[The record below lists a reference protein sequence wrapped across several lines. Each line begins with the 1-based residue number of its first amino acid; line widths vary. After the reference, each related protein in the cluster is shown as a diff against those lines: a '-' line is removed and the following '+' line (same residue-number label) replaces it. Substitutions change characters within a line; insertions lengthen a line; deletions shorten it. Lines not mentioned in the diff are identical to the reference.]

1 MRYSFKKILKEI
13 LKYKKEFIIA
23 NIIAILA
30 VLVSTP
36 APLLMPLLVDEV
48 LLKKP
53 GFLTEHIDKLIGHQE
68 AYGYILIV
76 LFMTLFLRTLF
87 YGLTVLHDYLF
98 SIISKNIT
106 YKIRKDMLSQ
116 ISKISLNEYES
127 IGSGT
132 ISSMFLIDVAT
143 IETFLGM
150 SISKLIVSILT
161 IIGVGIVLLLINW
174 KLALF
179 ILLVNPFV
187 VVLSKKFA
195 RKVSYYKKEENK
207 TFESFTEAL
216 SETLELF
223 RQIRASNQEERFIKR
238 LFKEA
243 LEIKKAG
250 IAFAYKSDV
259 ALRFSFLLFL
269 GGFEIFRAASIF
281 TVAYGDLT
289 IGLMLAIFG
298 YLWVMMSPVQEIL
311 NIQYSYHNAKR
322 ALDRINK
329 LFDMEK
335 EPSYPHL
342 KNPFKDKKTNS
353 VKIENAVFSY
363 DNNVDIL
370 KNINL
375 DIKEGNKV
383 AIVGASG
390 SGKTTLAQIMVGFY
404 PLKKGELLIDE
415 INVKEIGLDV
425 LREHIYLVLQNP
437 LLFNDTIRFNLT
449 LGKPIEDEK
458 ILEALRLA
466 QLGDMIESLKDGL
479 DTKVGK
485 NGMKLSGGQRQRI
498 SIARMIV
505 QNPNVVILDESTSA
519 LDIHTEE
526 NLFEA
531 LKDFLKDKTTVI
543 IAHRLSTIR
552 QADYVYMLEN
562 GTISEEGT
570 FEELIKKEGSFSNHI
585 KGKKDA
591 RYH

>member
-1 MRYSFKKILKEI
+1 MKYSFKHILSEV
-13 LKYKKEFIIA
+13 LKYKKEFFIA
-23 NIIAILA
+23 NIIALLA

-68 AYGYILIV
+68 AYVYILIV

-98 SIISKNIT
+98 SVISKNIT

-116 ISKISLNEYES
+116 ISKISLNEFES
-127 IGSGT
+127 MGSGK
-132 ISSMFLIDVAT
+132 ISSLFLIDVAT
-143 IETFLGM
+143 VETFLGM

-161 IIGVGIVLLLINW
+161 IVGVGVVLLIINW

-195 RKVSYYKKEENK
+195 RKVSYYKKEENR
-207 TFESFTEAL
+207 TFESFAEAL
-216 SETLELF
+216 SETLDLF
-223 RQIRASNQEERFIKR
+223 WQIRASNQEKNFIKR
-238 LFKEA
+238 LFEKS

-250 IAFAYKSDV
+250 ISFAYKSDA

-269 GGFEIFRAASIF
+269 GGFEIFRAASIL

-322 ALDRINK
+322 ALDRINQ

-335 EPSYPHL
+335 EPVYPHL
-342 KNPFKDKKTNS
+342 KNPFANSRTNS
-353 VKIENAVFSY
+353 ITVKDVTFSY
-363 DNNVDIL
+363 DNGVEVLKDI
-370 KNINL
+370 NM
-375 DIKEGNKV
+375 DIKRARKV

-404 PLKKGELLIDE
+404 PIKKGDLLIDG
-415 INVKEIGLDV
+415 ISVKEIGLDV
-425 LREHIYLVLQNP
+425 LREYIYLVLQNP

-449 LGKPIEDEK
+449 LGKDIDDAK
-458 ILEALRLA
+458 ILEALKIA
-466 QLGDMIESLKDGL
+466 QLEDMIEKMEKGL
-479 DTKVGK
+479 DTQVGK
-485 NGMKLSGGQRQRI
+485 NGVKLSGGQRQRI
-498 SIARMIV
+498 SIARMV
-505 QNPNVVILDESTSA
+505 LQDPNVVILDESTSA

-526 NLFEA
+526 SLFEA
-531 LKDFLKDKTTVI
+531 LKDVLKEKTTII

-562 GTISEEGT
+562 GRVSEEGT
-570 FEELIKKEGSFSNHI
+570 FEELMEKEGSFSNHI
-585 KGKKDA
+585 KGDLN
-591 RYH
+591 

>member
-1 MRYSFKKILKEI
+1 MKYSFKKIFSEV
-13 LKYKKEFIIA
+13 LKYKKEFVLA
-23 NIIAILA
+23 NIVAVLA

-53 GFLTEHIDKLIGHQE
+53 GFLTEHIDKIFGYQE

-76 LFMTLFLRTLF
+76 LFLTLFLRTLF
-87 YGLTVLHDYLF
+87 YFLTVLHDYMF
-98 SIISKNIT
+98 SVISKNIT

-127 IGSGT
+127 FGSGT

-143 IETFLGM
+143 VETFLGM

-161 IIGVGIVLLLINW
+161 IIGVGVVLILINW
-174 KLALF
+174 KLAIF

-195 RKVSYYKKEENK
+195 RKVSYYKKEENR
-207 TFESFTEAL
+207 TYENFTEAL
-216 SETLELF
+216 SETLNLF
-223 RQIRASNQEERFIKR
+223 WQIRASNQEEHFIKR
-238 LFKEA
+238 LFKKS
-243 LEIKKAG
+243 LDIKKAG
-250 IAFAYKSDV
+250 IAFSYRSDA

-281 TVAYGDLT
+281 TVAYGNLS
-289 IGLMLAIFG
+289 IGLMLAIFS
-298 YLWVMMSPVQEIL
+298 YLWVMMGPVQEIL
-311 NIQYSYHNAKR
+311 NIQYSYHNAKK

-329 LFDMEK
+329 IFKMDK
-335 EPSYPHL
+335 EPQYPHL
-342 KNPFKDKKTNS
+342 KNPFARYRTNEITIKN
-353 VKIENAVFSY
+353 VNFSY
-363 DNNVDIL
+363 DNNVEIL

-375 DIKEGNKV
+375 NIPKAKKV

-390 SGKTTLAQIMVGFY
+390 SGKTTLAQIIVGFY
-404 PLKKGELLIDE
+404 PVKKGNIFIDKV
-415 INVKEIGLDV
+415 NVKEIGLDV

-449 LGKPIEDEK
+449 LGKNVEDSE
-458 ILEALRLA
+458 IYEALKMA
-466 QLGDMIESLKDGL
+466 QLEDMINSLEKKL

-485 NGMKLSGGQRQRI
+485 NGVKLSGGQRQRI
-498 SIARMIV
+498 SIARMII
-505 QNPNVVILDESTSA
+505 QKPNVVILDESTSA

-526 NLFEA
+526 SLFEA
-531 LKDFLKDKTTVI
+531 LKDVLNEKTTII

-562 GTISEEGT
+562 GKIVEEGG
-570 FEELIKKEGSFSNHI
+570 FDELMKKEGSFVKHI
-585 KGKKDA
+585 KGELK
-591 RYH
+591 

>member
-1 MRYSFKKILKEI
+1 MKYSFKEILNEV
-13 LKYKKEFIIA
+13 LKYKKEFIVA
-23 NIIAILA
+23 NIIAVFA

-53 GFLTEHIDKLIGHQE
+53 GFLTEHIDKLIGHQQ
-68 AYGYILIV
+68 AFVYIMIV
-76 LFMTLFLRTLF
+76 LFATIFLRTLF

-98 SIISKNIT
+98 SVISKNIT

-116 ISKISLNEYES
+116 ISKISLDEYES
-127 IGSGT
+127 FGSGK

-174 KLALF
+174 KLAIF

-216 SETLELF
+216 SETLDLF
-223 RQIRASNQEERFIKR
+223 RQIRASNQEENFIKR
-238 LFKEA
+238 LFKKS

-250 IAFAYKSDV
+250 VAFSYKSDA

-281 TVAYGDLT
+281 TVAYGNLS

-298 YLWVMMSPVQEIL
+298 YLWVMMGPIQEIL

-335 EPSYPHL
+335 EPNYPHL

-353 VKIENAVFSY
+353 ITIKDMSFSYNNGIKILQKINLKIE
-363 DNNVDIL
+363 
-370 KNINL
+370 KG
-375 DIKEGNKV
+375 KKV

-390 SGKTTLAQIMVGFY
+390 SGKSTLAQIIVGFY
-404 PLKKGELLIDE
+404 PLKEGELLIDD
-415 INVKEIGLDV
+415 INVKEIGLDI

-449 LGKPIEDEK
+449 LGKDIDDDRV
-458 ILEALRLA
+458 IEALKKA
-466 QLGDMIESLKDGL
+466 QLQDMIESLDKGL

-485 NGMKLSGGQRQRI
+485 NGVKLSGGQRQRI
-498 SIARMIV
+498 SIARMII
-505 QNPNVVILDESTSA
+505 QEPNVVILDESTSA

-531 LKDFLKDKTTVI
+531 LKDVLKEKTTII

-562 GTISEEGT
+562 GTIIEEGT
-570 FEELIKKEGSFSNHI
+570 FDELVEKEGSFSNHI
-585 KGKKDA
+585 KGDM
-591 RYH
+591 R

>member
-1 MRYSFKKILKEI
+1 MKYSFKEILNEV
-13 LKYKKEFIIA
+13 LKYKKEFIVA
-23 NIIAILA
+23 NIIAVFA

-36 APLLMPLLVDEV
+36 APLLMPLLVDEI

-53 GFLTEHIDKLIGHQE
+53 GFLTEHIDKLIGHQQ
-68 AYGYILIV
+68 AFVYIMIV
-76 LFMTLFLRTLF
+76 LFATIFLRTLF

-98 SIISKNIT
+98 SVISKNIT

-116 ISKISLNEYES
+116 ISKISLDEYES
-127 IGSGT
+127 FGSGK
-132 ISSMFLIDVAT
+132 ISSMFLMDVAT

-174 KLALF
+174 KLAIF

-216 SETLELF
+216 SETLDLF
-223 RQIRASNQEERFIKR
+223 RQIRASNQEENFIKR
-238 LFKEA
+238 LFKKS

-250 IAFAYKSDV
+250 VAFSYKSDA

-281 TVAYGDLT
+281 TVAYGNLS

-298 YLWVMMSPVQEIL
+298 YLWVMMGPIQEIL

-335 EPSYPHL
+335 EPNYPHL

-353 VKIENAVFSY
+353 ITIKDMSFSY
-363 DNNVDIL
+363 DNGIKIL
-370 KNINL
+370 QKINL
-375 DIKEGNKV
+375 KIEKGKKV

-390 SGKTTLAQIMVGFY
+390 SGKSTLAQIIVGFY
-404 PLKKGELLIDE
+404 PLKEGELLIDD
-415 INVKEIGLDV
+415 INVKEIGLDI

-449 LGKPIEDEK
+449 LGKDIDDDRV
-458 ILEALRLA
+458 IEALKKA
-466 QLGDMIESLKDGL
+466 QLQDMIESLDKGL

-485 NGMKLSGGQRQRI
+485 NGVKLSGGQRQRI
-498 SIARMIV
+498 SIARMII
-505 QNPNVVILDESTSA
+505 QEPNVVILDESTSA

-531 LKDFLKDKTTVI
+531 LKDVLKEKTTII

-562 GTISEEGT
+562 GTIIEEGT
-570 FEELIKKEGSFSNHI
+570 FDELVEKEGSFSNHI
-585 KGKKDA
+585 KGDM
-591 RYH
+591 R

>member
-1 MRYSFKKILKEI
+1 MKYSFKKIFSEV
-13 LKYKKEFIIA
+13 LKYKKEFVLA
-23 NIIAILA
+23 NIVAVLA

-53 GFLTEHIDKLIGHQE
+53 GFLTEHIDKIFGHQE

-76 LFMTLFLRTLF
+76 LFLTLFLRTLF
-87 YGLTVLHDYLF
+87 YFLTVLHDYMF
-98 SIISKNIT
+98 SVISKNIT

-127 IGSGT
+127 FGSGT

-161 IIGVGIVLLLINW
+161 IIGVGIVLILINW
-174 KLALF
+174 KLAIF

-195 RKVSYYKKEENK
+195 RKVSYYKKEENR
-207 TFESFTEAL
+207 TYENFTEAL
-216 SETLELF
+216 SETLDLF
-223 RQIRASNQEERFIKR
+223 WQIRASNQEEHFIKR
-238 LFKEA
+238 LFKKS
-243 LEIKKAG
+243 LDIKKAG
-250 IAFAYKSDV
+250 IAFSYRSDA

-281 TVAYGDLT
+281 TVAYGNLS
-289 IGLMLAIFG
+289 IGLMLAIFS
-298 YLWVMMSPVQEIL
+298 YLWVMMGPIQEIL
-311 NIQYSYHNAKR
+311 NIQYSYHNAKK

-329 LFDMEK
+329 IFKMDK
-335 EPSYPHL
+335 EPQYPHL
-342 KNPFKDKKTNS
+342 KNPFARYRTNEITIKN
-353 VKIENAVFSY
+353 VNFSY
-363 DNNVDIL
+363 DNNVEIL

-375 DIKEGNKV
+375 NIPKAKKV

-390 SGKTTLAQIMVGFY
+390 SGKTTLAQIIVGFY
-404 PLKKGELLIDE
+404 PVKKGNIFIDKVSVE
-415 INVKEIGLDV
+415 EIGLDV

-449 LGKPIEDEK
+449 LGKNVEDSE
-458 ILEALRLA
+458 IYEALKMA
-466 QLGDMIESLKDGL
+466 QLEDMINSLEKKL

-485 NGMKLSGGQRQRI
+485 NGVKLSGGQRQRI
-498 SIARMIV
+498 SIARMII
-505 QNPNVVILDESTSA
+505 QKPNVVILDESTSA

-526 NLFEA
+526 SLFEA
-531 LKDFLKDKTTVI
+531 LKDVLKEKTTII

-562 GTISEEGT
+562 GKIVEEGG
-570 FEELIKKEGSFSNHI
+570 FDELMKKEGSFVKHI
-585 KGKKDA
+585 KGELK
-591 RYH
+591 

>member
-1 MRYSFKKILKEI
+1 LRYSFKKILNEV

-23 NIIAILA
+23 NIIAVFA
-30 VLVSTP
+30 VIVSTP

-53 GFLTEHIDKLIGHQE
+53 GFLTEHIDKLIGHQQ
-68 AYGYILIV
+68 AFVYILIV
-76 LFMTLFLRTLF
+76 LFATLFLRTLF

-98 SIISKNIT
+98 SVISKNIT

-127 IGSGT
+127 FGSGK

-143 IETFLGM
+143 VETFLGM

-161 IIGVGIVLLLINW
+161 IIGVGVVLLLINW

-216 SETLELF
+216 SETLDLF
-223 RQIRASNQEERFIKR
+223 RQIRASNQEENFIKR
-238 LFKEA
+238 LFKKS

-250 IAFAYKSDV
+250 VAFSYKSDA

-281 TVAYGDLT
+281 TVAYGNLS

-298 YLWVMMSPVQEIL
+298 YLWVMMGPVQEIL

-322 ALDRINK
+322 ALDRINR

-335 EPSYPHL
+335 EPNYPHL

-353 VKIENAVFSY
+353 ITVKDVSFSY
-363 DNNVDIL
+363 DNGVEIL
-370 KNINL
+370 KDINL
-375 DIKEGNKV
+375 KIQEGKKV

-390 SGKTTLAQIMVGFY
+390 SGKTTLAQIIVGFY
-404 PLKKGELLIDE
+404 PLKKGELLIDD
-415 INVKEIGLDV
+415 ISVKEIGLDV

-449 LGKPIEDEK
+449 LGKDIDDEK
-458 ILEALRLA
+458 VFEALKMA
-466 QLGDMIESLKDGL
+466 QLQDMIESLDKGL
-479 DTKVGK
+479 DTQVGK
-485 NGMKLSGGQRQRI
+485 NGVKLSGGQRQRI
-498 SIARMIV
+498 SIARMII
-505 QNPNVVILDESTSA
+505 QEPNVVILDESTSA

-531 LKDFLKDKTTVI
+531 LKDVLKEKTTII

-562 GTISEEGT
+562 GTIIEEGT
-570 FEELIKKEGSFSNHI
+570 FKELMEKEGSFSNHI
-585 KGKKDA
+585 KGEI
-591 RYH
+591 R

>member
-1 MRYSFKKILKEI
+1 MRYSFKKILNEV

-23 NIIAILA
+23 NIIAVFA
-30 VLVSTP
+30 VIVSTP

-53 GFLTEHIDKLIGHQE
+53 GFLTEHIDKLIGHQQ
-68 AYGYILIV
+68 AFVYILIV
-76 LFMTLFLRTLF
+76 LFATLFLRTLF

-98 SIISKNIT
+98 SVISKNIT

-127 IGSGT
+127 FGSGK

-143 IETFLGM
+143 VETFLGM

-161 IIGVGIVLLLINW
+161 IIGVGVVLLLINW

-216 SETLELF
+216 SETLDLF
-223 RQIRASNQEERFIKR
+223 RQIRASNQEENFIKR
-238 LFKEA
+238 LFKKS

-250 IAFAYKSDV
+250 VAFSYKSDA

-281 TVAYGDLT
+281 TVAYGNLS

-298 YLWVMMSPVQEIL
+298 YLWVMMGPVQEIL

-322 ALDRINK
+322 ALDRINR

-335 EPSYPHL
+335 EPNYPHL

-353 VKIENAVFSY
+353 ITVKDVSFSY
-363 DNNVDIL
+363 DNGVEIL
-370 KNINL
+370 KDINL
-375 DIKEGNKV
+375 KIQEGKKV

-390 SGKTTLAQIMVGFY
+390 SGKTTLAQIIVGFY
-404 PLKKGELLIDE
+404 PLKKGELLIDD
-415 INVKEIGLDV
+415 ISVKEIGLDV

-449 LGKPIEDEK
+449 LGKDIDDEK
-458 ILEALRLA
+458 VFEALKMA
-466 QLGDMIESLKDGL
+466 QLQDMIESLDKGL
-479 DTKVGK
+479 DTQVGK
-485 NGMKLSGGQRQRI
+485 NGVKLSGGQRQRI
-498 SIARMIV
+498 SIARMII
-505 QNPNVVILDESTSA
+505 QEPNVVILDESTSA

-531 LKDFLKDKTTVI
+531 LKDVLKEKTTII

-562 GTISEEGT
+562 GTIIEEGT
-570 FEELIKKEGSFSNHI
+570 FKELMEKEGSFSNHI
-585 KGKKDA
+585 KGEI
-591 RYH
+591 R

>member
-1 MRYSFKKILKEI
+1 MRYSFKKILSEVFKF
-13 LKYKKEFIIA
+13 KKEFIVA
-23 NIIAILA
+23 NIIAVTA
-30 VLVSTP
+30 VVVSTP

-53 GFLTEHIDKLIGHQE
+53 GFLTEHIDKIFGHQE

-87 YGLTVLHDYLF
+87 YGLTVWHDYMF
-98 SIISKNIT
+98 SVISKNIT

-116 ISKISLNEYES
+116 ISKIFLNEYES
-127 IGSGT
+127 FGSGK

-143 IETFLGM
+143 VETFLGM

-161 IIGVGIVLLLINW
+161 IIGVGIVLMLINW

-187 VVLSKKFA
+187 VVFSKKFA
-195 RKVSYYKKEENK
+195 RKVSFYKKEENK
-207 TFESFTEAL
+207 TYESFTEAL
-216 SETLELF
+216 SETLDLF
-223 RQIRASNQEERFIKR
+223 WQIRASNQEGNFIKR
-238 LFKEA
+238 LFKKS

-250 IAFAYKSDV
+250 VAFSYKSDA

-269 GGFEIFRAASIF
+269 GGFEVFRAASIF
-281 TVAYGDLT
+281 TVAYGNLS

-298 YLWVMMSPVQEIL
+298 YLWVMMGPVQEIL

-322 ALDRINK
+322 AIDRINK
-329 LFDMEK
+329 IFNMDK
-335 EPSYPHL
+335 EPEYPHL
-342 KNPFKDKKTNS
+342 KNPFKESKTNAIAVKDVS
-353 VKIENAVFSY
+353 FAYDNGIEILKDINIKIE
-363 DNNVDIL
+363 
-370 KNINL
+370 KG
-375 DIKEGNKV
+375 KKV

-404 PLKKGELLIDE
+404 PIKKGDLLIDD
-415 INVKEIGLDV
+415 ISVKEIGLNV

-437 LLFNDTIRFNLT
+437 LLFNDTIKFNLT
-449 LGKPIEDEK
+449 LGKDIDDK
-458 ILEALRLA
+458 LVYEALKLA
-466 QLGDMIESLKDGL
+466 QLENAIENLDDKL

-485 NGMKLSGGQRQRI
+485 NGVKLSGGQRQRI
-498 SIARMIV
+498 SIARMIL
-505 QNPNVVILDESTSA
+505 QKPNVVILDESTSA

-531 LKDFLKDKTTVI
+531 LKDVLKEKTTII

-552 QADYVYMLEN
+552 QADYIYMLED
-562 GTISEEGT
+562 GQIVEEGT
-570 FEELIKKEGSFSNHI
+570 HEELIEKEGSFAKHI
-585 KGKKDA
+585 
-591 RYH
+591 RS